1 MTLAR
6 ASMPSSDHGDAGWED
21 LYRKSATHYDALNPK
36 LGPVNLVDTTL
47 RDGEQMPGVT
57 FTPDE
62 KVEVARF
69 LDRLGVEHIE
79 TFATYKE
86 SDRQAVRRMAKEK
99 FGRSKI
105 MGWNRAAVEDIG
117 DSIQQGV
124 DAVAISIATSDI
136 HLKYKLKMTRER
148 LLETLGKC
156 VQFAKDHGVYVCF
169 NAEDGTR
176 TQLEDLVAFVKAGK
190 EAGADRFR
198 LCDTIGVLTPTTAR
212 YLVREILRRVKID
225 IETHFHDDFSLSA
238 ANATAAAEEISAV
251 PGVTTWVSTTVNKFG
266 ERAGNIPLEAMVMIL
281 KRHYN
286 IAKYESTVLFPLSEY
301 VSKATGLPVPLN
313 YAVVGGNV
321 FRHKSGIHVDGV
333 LKNPLTYEVFDPRE
347 VGTQRTIVLGKHS
360 GKAAIKYK
368 LNALGLSLNDEQ
380 MERLRD
386 ISAQLDE
393 VRKSVLTDEELTLL
407 VKWLRGETGQWVK
420 GLEAVMKKSG

>member
-1 MTLAR
+1 MEGAE
-6 ASMPSSDHGDAGWED
+6 DAGWEE

-47 RDGEQMPGVT
+47 RDGEQMPGVA

-62 KVEVARF
+62 KVEIARF
-69 LDRLGVEHIE
+69 LDRLGVENIE

-86 SDRQAVRRMAKEK
+86 SDRLAARRMVKEK
-99 FGRSKI
+99 LSRSKI
-105 MGWNRAAVEDIG
+105 MGWNRASVEDIG

-148 LLETLGKC
+148 LLETIGKC
-156 VQFAKDHGVYVCF
+156 VEFAKDHGVYVCF

-176 TQLEDLVAFVKAGK
+176 TRLDDLVAFVKAGK

-212 YLVREILRRVKID
+212 YLVGEILKKVSID
-225 IETHFHDDFSLSA
+225 IETHFHNDFSLSP
-238 ANATAAAEEISAV
+238 ANAIAAAEQISTV
-251 PGVTTWVSTTVNKFG
+251 PGVTTWISTTVNNFG

-286 IAKYESTVLFPLSEY
+286 ITKYDSTILFPLSAY
-301 VSKATGLPVPLN
+301 VSKVTGIPVPLN
-313 YAVVGGNV
+313 YAVVGGNI

-333 LKNPLTYEVFDPRE
+333 LKNPLTYEVFDPQE
-347 VGTQRTIVLGKHS
+347 VGTKRTIVLGKHS
-360 GKAAIKYK
+360 GKAAFKYK
-368 LNALGLSLNDEQ
+368 LNELGLSLNDEQ

-393 VRKSVLTDEELTLL
+393 VRKSVLTDEELTVL
-407 VKWLRGETGQWVK
+407 VKWLRGETDQLVK
-420 GLEAVMKKSG
+420 GLESVVRKR